1 MKNICLWIV
10 MLLFSLAAAPLLTG
24 IINKVKAF
32 FAGRRGPRILQLYY
46 DLAKL
51 WQKESVYSRTVTW
64 VFRIA
69 PMVSLSSLLCAM
81 ALLPFATV
89 KSPVGFAGDVL
100 LFIHL
105 LALGRVLTVLAAMDT
120 GSSFAGMGSAREIHF
135 SAMVE
140 STTLCVM
147 AFLLLITGKLS
158 LSTMFSGFTVDLW
171 QNNITTIVLIAA
183 AFAVVL
189 LTESC
194 RVPVDDPETHLE
206 LTMIHEAMILD
217 YSGVDMAMILYGA
230 SLKLWTLASLFTM
243 IVLPLG
249 SLPLIYAV
257 PAYIAGVFVT
267 AALIGLLESVTA
279 RFRLLKLPQLLV
291 GALCCSMAG
300 IVLLWIFKGGVR

>member
-1 MKNICLWIV
+1 MKNLFFWII
-10 MLLFSLAAAPLLTG
+10 MFLFSLAAAPLLTG

-64 VFRIA
+64 IFRIA
-69 PMVSLSSLLCAM
+69 PMVSLCSLLCAM
-81 ALLPFATV
+81 AFLPFATV
-89 KSPVGFAGDVL
+89 KSPVGFTGDVL

-135 SAMVE
+135 STMVE
-140 STTLCVM
+140 GTTLCVM
-147 AFLLLITGKLS
+147 AFLLLITGRFS
-158 LSTMFSGFTVDLW
+158 LSAMFSGLTFELW
-171 QNNITTIVLIAA
+171 QNNVTAIVLIAA
-183 AFAVVL
+183 AFAIVL

-217 YSGVDMAMILYGA
+217 YAGFDLAAVLYA
-230 SLKLWTLASLFTM
+230 SSLKLWIFSAS
-243 IVLPLG
+243 I
-249 SLPLIYAV
+249 IAV
-257 PAYIAGVFVT
+257 RI
-267 AALIGLLESVTA
+267 S
-279 RFRLLKLPQLLV
+279 
-291 GALCCSMAG
+291 
-300 IVLLWIFKGGVR
+300 